1 MMLTSPV
8 PPFPWRQIKIG
19 ESFFVPG
26 RNSQTLKGCVAHMKD
41 RKFSFKQISLRGQVG
56 CKVTRVEA
64 STTLDRLRAEKERAL
79 IRLRREED
87 RIRKIDA
94 AMVAEKL
101 RHVGPCNDGGRM
113 NEAAIGEAVS

>member
-8 PPFPWRQIKIG
+8 PPFPWRKIEIG

-26 RNSQTLKGCVAHMKD
+26 RTSQTLKGCVAHMKD

-56 CKVTRVEA
+56 CKVTRVER
-64 STTLDRLRAEKERAL
+64 SSTLDRLRAEKERAL
-79 IRLRREED
+79 IQLRRAED

-94 AMVAEKL
+94 AIVAESSI
-101 RHVGPCNDGGRM
+101 GGDL
-113 NEAAIGEAVS
+113 

>member
-1 MMLTSPV
+1 VTMLTSPV
-8 PPFPWRQIKIG
+8 PPFPWRAIKIG

-26 RNSQTLKGCVAHMKD
+26 RNSQTLKGCVRHMQD

-79 IRLRREED
+79 IQLRRAED

-101 RHVGPCNDGGRM
+101 RLVGPCGDGGRM
-113 NEAAIGEAVS
+113 TQDSIGGET

>member
-1 MMLTSPV
+1 MLTSPV
-8 PPFPWRQIKIG
+8 PPFPWRKIGIG
-19 ESFFVPG
+19 ESFFVPN

-64 STTLDRLRAEKERAL
+64 SSTLDRLRAEKERAL
-79 IRLRREED
+79 IQLRRAED

-94 AMVAEKL
+94 AIVAEKL
-101 RHVGPCNDGGRM
+101 RHVAPCSDGGRM
-113 NEAAIGEAVS
+113 TEDSIGGDQ

>member
-1 MMLTSPV
+1 MLTSPV
-8 PPFPWRQIKIG
+8 PPFPWRAIKIG

-26 RNSQTLKGCVAHMKD
+26 RNSQTLQGCVRHMTD
-41 RKFSFKQISLRGQVG
+41 RKFSFRQISLRGQVG

-79 IRLRREED
+79 IQLRKAED

-101 RHVGPCNDGGRM
+101 RHVAPCSDGGRM
-113 NEAAIGEAVS
+113 TKDSIGGDL